1 MIVPSQLELKT
12 HTNFGC
18 AASLATLVKLVDRFP
33 LPPVTPPI
41 SDTSLTHLTRLAAH
55 STMSPRP
62 IAMGQSFMMT
72 LYFVLHKYLIR
83 FRKLKSNYDY
93 MDCISKKVDKHKY
106 RKSILQI
113 KVIVHFNYFWNFRV
127 FSG

>member
-1 MIVPSQLELKT
+1 MIIPLQLELKT

-18 AASLATLVKLVDRFP
+18 ASSLATLDKLVDRFP
-33 LPPVTPPI
+33 LSSVALPI
-41 SDTSLTHLTRLAAH
+41 GDTSLTHVMRLAAH
-55 STMSPRP
+55 STTSPTP

-93 MDCISKKVDKHKY
+93 MDDCTGWTIA
-106 RKSILQI
+106 
-113 KVIVHFNYFWNFRV
+113 
-127 FSG
+127 